1 LPVAVLSQPTIQDE
15 LSELFAGGYA
25 AVPDPYPLYERLRE
39 EAPIYLY
46 DETTAIVS
54 RHREAKQVYREH
66 ARFPNPAERFT
77 QFGDAKLRL
86 LSPEDVETY
95 RRVVR
100 FEDAYLSRLNGPRH
114 QRVRSAGQR
123 AFTPKRLRD
132 LRDGVV
138 RRVETRLDLMSG
150 LETYDFVDFAYRL
163 PLLVII
169 DMFGAPEEDADRL
182 REWGDAINAPSG
194 QMPLLPE
201 TVHEAYE
208 SALAYRAY
216 VRELVERGRATDDQ
230 TTLVAAL
237 LDASAGDALT
247 EEELVAMY
255 VLLLFAGHETT
266 ANLLT
271 NGLRALLEHRDQ
283 WELLCD
289 DASLAPAAT
298 DELLRYDA
306 PTQLF
311 RKYTL
316 RDEELAGV
324 TIPANTFVM
333 CANAAANRDPRAFD
347 DPDDLDLRRRP
358 NDHLS
363 LGYGVHYCL
372 GAGMARMEGEIAF
385 AALARRFPEIEL
397 AVEPSQLAYRPHST
411 LRGLLS
417 MPVRPGR
424 DRG

>member
-1 LPVAVLSQPTIQDE
+1 
-15 LSELFAGGYA
+15 
-25 AVPDPYPLYERLRE
+25 
-39 EAPIYLY
+39 
-46 DETTAIVS
+46 
-54 RHREAKQVYREH
+54 
-66 ARFPNPAERFT
+66 
-77 QFGDAKLRL
+77 
-86 LSPEDVETY
+86 
-95 RRVVR
+95 
-100 FEDAYLSRLNGPRH
+100 
-114 QRVRSAGQR
+114 
-123 AFTPKRLRD
+123 
-132 LRDGVV
+132 
-138 RRVETRLDLMSG
+138 
-150 LETYDFVDFAYRL
+150 
-163 PLLVII
+163 
-169 DMFGAPEEDADRL
+169 
-182 REWGDAINAPSG
+182 
-194 QMPLLPE
+194 
-201 TVHEAYE
+201 
-208 SALAYRAY
+208 
-216 VRELVERGRATDDQ
+216 
-230 TTLVAAL
+230 
-237 LDASAGDALT
+237 
-247 EEELVAMY
+247 LVAMY

-271 NGLRALLEHRDQ
+271 NGLRALLEHCDQ
-283 WELLCD
+283 WELLCG

-347 DPDDLDLRRRP
+347 DPDDLDIRRRP

-372 GAGMARMEGEIAF
+372 GAGMARMEGEVAF

-397 AVEPSQLAYRPHST
+397 AVEPSQLTYRPHST

-417 MPVRPGR
+417 MPISPGR